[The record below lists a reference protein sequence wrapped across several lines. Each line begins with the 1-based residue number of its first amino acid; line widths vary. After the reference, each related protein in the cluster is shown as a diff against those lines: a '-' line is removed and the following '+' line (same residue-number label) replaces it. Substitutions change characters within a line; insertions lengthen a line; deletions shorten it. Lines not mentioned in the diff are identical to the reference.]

1 MVRPDVETA
10 WSFVRAAC
18 SGVFGLRGLEPA
30 RRDAA
35 LAALRRSVEAH
46 AGPDGLSYASAAWV
60 VTAARRS

>member
-1 MVRPDVETA
+1 
-10 WSFVRAAC
+10 
-18 SGVFGLRGLEPA
+18 VFGLRGLEPA